1 MAMYTL
7 RSILSPILIGA
18 LFLILSSGCSNIF
31 SPDRPRNV
39 DATALSQHTIQVT
52 WTCDDEEYYDLWG
65 NQHGDA
71 VSYSVY
77 RDGSLVADVGD
88 LDYLDRN
95 LSPDTLYCYRIT
107 SYWDEDVFDW
117 FFLQESGKSQEACA
131 WTYPLNTISGTV
143 MLSDDGFEGV
153 YVELVRSTGF
163 PAVLAT
169 TTTDSGGDFSF
180 TDLENFQYTVAPS
193 MAGFMFTP
201 GQYQFNLVNQDAAG
215 IDFSAVPSP

>member
-1 MAMYTL
+1 MT
-7 RSILSPILIGA
+7 GA
-18 LFLILSSGCSNIF
+18 LIMILSSGCSNLL

-39 DATALSQHTIQVT
+39 DATPLSQHVIQVT
-52 WTCDDEEYYDLWG
+52 WTCDDEEYYDFWG
-65 NQHGDA
+65 NQSGDA

-77 RDGSLVADVGD
+77 RDGRLVADVGD
-88 LDYLDRN
+88 LDYLDRK

-107 SYWDEDVFDW
+107 SYWDENIYDW
-117 FFLQESGKSQEACA
+117 IFHQESVKSQEACA

-143 MLSDDGFEGV
+143 ILSATGFEGV

-180 TDLENFQYTVAPS
+180 TDLENF
-193 MAGFMFTP
+193 MFTP
-201 GQYQFNLVNQDAAG
+201 GQYQFNLVNQNAYG
-215 IDFSAVPSP
+215 VDFSAVPSP